1 MNYDLHLNYKRPL
14 FEFVWKTQFQ
24 GFFPGLLILL
34 YYYKRA
40 WNMFLNVKALYNEE
54 RISSWTDANLGN
66 IFWSSWDVRGCISFA
81 VELRFSSWQTAL
93 WTAFHGTEDKLT
105 DCG

>member
-40 WNMFLNVKALYNEE
+40 WNTFLNVKALYNEE

-66 IFWSSWDVRGCISFA
+66 IF
-81 VELRFSSWQTAL
+81 
-93 WTAFHGTEDKLT
+93 
-105 DCG
+105 